1 MDGES
6 RVNVADEPSV
16 HRLHRESHSTGLP
29 EGIAELIKPR
39 FIPGHVVTQYFQQAL
54 NIPRVCHYHFERK
67 LMRQPFQL
75 GIV

>member
-6 RVNVADEPSV
+6 RVNVADKPSV
-16 HRLHRESHSTGLP
+16 HRLNRESHSTWLSHR
-29 EGIAELIKPR
+29 IAKLVKPR
-39 FIPGHVVTQYFQQAL
+39 FVPGHIVTEYFQQAL
-54 NIPRVCHYHFERK
+54 NISGVCHYHFERK